1 MKKCNLPL
9 MLGLIAL
16 LSLILTGCNYQIV
29 DFDLTFDYAIINLG
43 GEYKKIIIDT
53 WKDYEGEQLQIK
65 DKEGNVYLTSSFN
78 CTLVKEDK

>member
-1 MKKCNLPL
+1 MKKCNLSL

-16 LSLILTGCNYQIV
+16 LSLILTGCNYQV
-29 DFDLTFDYAIINLG
+29 MDFEYTFDYAIINLG
-43 GEYKKIIIDT
+43 GEYKKVIIDT